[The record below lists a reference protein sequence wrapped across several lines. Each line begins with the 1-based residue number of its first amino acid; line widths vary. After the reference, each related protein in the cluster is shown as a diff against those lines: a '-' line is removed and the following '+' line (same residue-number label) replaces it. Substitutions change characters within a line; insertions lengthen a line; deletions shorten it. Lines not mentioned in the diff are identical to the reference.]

1 MGKLEE
7 GTFSLDFHELS
18 PFQVNK
24 SSACVRWSCEM
35 LTSSLKPRFMQA
47 FVIAMAAFDQ

>member
-18 PFQVNK
+18 PFQVK
-24 SSACVRWSCEM
+24 AHVSSTNLCISFYIAIFSI
-35 LTSSLKPRFMQA
+35 L
-47 FVIAMAAFDQ
+47 FVFD